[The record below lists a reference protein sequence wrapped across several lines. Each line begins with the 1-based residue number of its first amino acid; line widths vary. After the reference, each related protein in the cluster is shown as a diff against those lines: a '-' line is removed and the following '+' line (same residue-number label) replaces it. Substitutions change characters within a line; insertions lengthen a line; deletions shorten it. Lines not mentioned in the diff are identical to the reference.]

1 MPDESTTPDL
11 VELGHR
17 FLEASNRRDFEAML
31 SFFAPDAVWE
41 GMALRTTLE
50 GVAAIRGFWQDWLVS
65 YEEFWLEP
73 EEMLDLG
80 NGVGFGVVMLK
91 GRPVGSSGYVQLRYA
106 SVSEWVDG
114 LIVRA
119 TFYIDIDKKEQR
131 MIHSLKSRKITG
143 RDQAR

>member
-1 MPDESTTPDL
+1 MTEKSTSPDL
-11 VELGHR
+11 IELGSR
-17 FLEASNRRDFEAML
+17 FLEAANRRDLDAMV

-80 NGVGFGVVMLK
+80 NGVAFGVVILR
-91 GRPVGSSGYVQLRYA
+91 GRPVGGSGEVQMRYA
-106 SVSEWVDG
+106 SVFEWVDG

-119 TFYIDIDKKEQR
+119 TFYLDIDAARAAAQR
-131 MIHSLKSRKITG
+131 LAEERG
-143 RDQAR
+143 

>member
-1 MPDESTTPDL
+1 MSERSTTSDL
-11 VELGHR
+11 VELGSR
-17 FLEASNRRDFEAML
+17 FLEAANRRDFDAML
-31 SFFAPDAVWE
+31 SFFHPDAVWE

-119 TFYIDIDKKEQR
+119 MFYIDIEEAR
-131 MIHSLKSRKITG
+131 AAAERLAEERT
-143 RDQAR
+143 QADV